1 MKEIEVLVPIAEAKF
16 GEIEMAKRH
25 RSLSGKTIGFL
36 WNSKSNGD
44 LLLKNLESPLMAK
57 YRVSEIC
64 MKKKNMASS
73 GAPPELL
80 EELSAKCDLVVLAIG
95 D

>member
-1 MKEIEVLVPIAEAKF
+1 MKDIEVLVPTAEAKF
-16 GEIEMAKRH
+16 EEIEMAKRPC
-25 RSLSGKTIGFL
+25 SLNGKTIGFL

-44 LLLKNLESPLMAK
+44 LLLRNLEAPMIEKYDISQLIIEKKNLP
-57 YRVSEIC
+57 
-64 MKKKNMASS
+64 SS
-73 GAPPELL
+73 GAPYELL